1 MKNKLIKKL
10 SNITMLFAILF
21 NLVLTVNAATAITTN
36 SVSGKTDTNSKYV
49 TNKGTLKVTNLA
61 DENDRLTAYKILD
74 TFYNEDKESISY
86 EFTSDFKTIAEYFYQ
101 TRHQQTWFQ
110 PSSREVNHPHELSAL
125 MSELTQNTNWL
136 YLEDTLKD
144 EDNKMS
150 NDLLAKMMAR
160 SNEKAREEGISIGLE
175 KGRGE
180 GREENREEVLLNMLR
195 DNMPIEKITQYLNLT
210 KEKVEAIGRK
220 YQLLK

>member
-1 MKNKLIKKL
+1 
-10 SNITMLFAILF
+10 
-21 NLVLTVNAATAITTN
+21 
-36 SVSGKTDTNSKYV
+36 
-49 TNKGTLKVTNLA
+49 
-61 DENDRLTAYKILD
+61 
-74 TFYNEDKESISY
+74 
-86 EFTSDFKTIAEYFYQ
+86 
-101 TRHQQTWFQ
+101 
-110 PSSREVNHPHELSAL
+110 

-160 SNEKAREEGISIGLE
+160 SNEKAREEGREEGISIGLE

-180 GREENREEVLLNMLR
+180 GREEGREENREEVPLNMLR

-210 KEKVEAIGRK
+210 QEKVEAIGRK
-220 YQLLK
+220 YNLINNAGAKTHGFNREDDSPHYL

>member
-1 MKNKLIKKL
+1 MSDSEPSLYTLTIETKNRF
-10 SNITMLFAILF
+10 SC
-21 NLVLTVNAATAITTN
+21 
-36 SVSGKTDTNSKYV
+36 
-49 TNKGTLKVTNLA
+49 
-61 DENDRLTAYKILD
+61 
-74 TFYNEDKESISY
+74 
-86 EFTSDFKTIAEYFYQ
+86 DFKTIAEYFYQ

-180 GREENREEVLLNMLR
+180 GREEGREENREEVLLNMLR

-220 YQLLK
+220 YNLIK

>member
-1 MKNKLIKKL
+1 
-10 SNITMLFAILF
+10 
-21 NLVLTVNAATAITTN
+21 
-36 SVSGKTDTNSKYV
+36 
-49 TNKGTLKVTNLA
+49 
-61 DENDRLTAYKILD
+61 
-74 TFYNEDKESISY
+74 
-86 EFTSDFKTIAEYFYQ
+86 
-101 TRHQQTWFQ
+101 
-110 PSSREVNHPHELSAL
+110 
-125 MSELTQNTNWL
+125 
-136 YLEDTLKD
+136 
-144 EDNKMS
+144 MS

-220 YQLLK
+220 YNLI

>member
-1 MKNKLIKKL
+1 MYPSALETYI
-10 SNITMLFAILF
+10 S
-21 NLVLTVNAATAITTN
+21 
-36 SVSGKTDTNSKYV
+36 D
-49 TNKGTLKVTNLA
+49 
-61 DENDRLTAYKILD
+61 YKINVVDVATLSLKTID
-74 TFYNEDKESISY
+74 T
-86 EFTSDFKTIAEYFYQ
+86 FTSDFKTIAEYFYQ
-101 TRHQQTWFQ
+101 TRHQETWFQ
-110 PSSREVNHPHELSAL
+110 PSSREVSHPHELSAL

-160 SNEKAREEGISIGLE
+160 SNEKAREEGREEGISIGLE

-180 GREENREEVLLNMLR
+180 GREEGISIGLEKGRGEGREEVILNMLR

-210 KEKVEAIGRK
+210 QEKVEAIGRK
-220 YQLLK
+220 YNLI